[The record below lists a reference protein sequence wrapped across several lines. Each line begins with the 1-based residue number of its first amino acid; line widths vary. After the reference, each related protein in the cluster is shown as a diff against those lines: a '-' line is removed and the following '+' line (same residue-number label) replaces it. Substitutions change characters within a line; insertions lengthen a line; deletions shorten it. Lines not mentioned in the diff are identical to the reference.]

1 MIKRFEKYR
10 PEYSVKN
17 IGIKRYILGIVYG
30 IGSSI
35 VLFILFGLFTQLSHV
50 SIRYHDDFSMT
61 IIHDQFTNYYFVL
74 MGLTV
79 SSMGFLFCNQIWL
92 GFTNKIRTVK
102 RRQRHAQNL
111 VFYVVFLVL
120 MFLTRMTTIFVG
132 LDIKLYEDFQISS
145 YLLPLYLF
153 LYSWIIV
160 SGVFKI
166 KKQFFFSLL
175 GFVILGFLLSIVKI
189 QI

>member
-1 MIKRFEKYR
+1 
-10 PEYSVKN
+10 
-17 IGIKRYILGIVYG
+17 
-30 IGSSI
+30 
-35 VLFILFGLFTQLSHV
+35 
-50 SIRYHDDFSMT
+50 
-61 IIHDQFTNYYFVL
+61 

-79 SSMGFLFCNQIWL
+79 SGMGFLFCNQIWL

-120 MFLTRMTTIFVG
+120 MFLARMTTIFVG
-132 LDIKLYEDFQISS
+132 LDIKLYEYFQISS
-145 YLLPLYLF
+145 YLLPLFLF

-160 SGVFKI
+160 SSVFKI
-166 KKQFFFSLL
+166 NKQFFFSLL
-175 GFVILGFLLSIVKI
+175 GFVILGFILSIVKL